1 MRHSSSF
8 SETKTNGFKLRPV
21 SGAHTFSI
29 ITLLR
34 TWVLLLLR
42 REHESRNPTNDVV
55 PSWSD
60 GQVGFIH
67 SWYKSPTHQV
77 TLRICLSPDGSSS
90 TPWQGWL
97 VRSKVKSRLGCR
109 VQPGNSSTS
118 SDGTSSLLSGS
129 LSFATSRI
137 HFYDQI
143 YTTSSK
149 LLKGKT

>member
-1 MRHSSSF
+1 MVSQIASSF
-8 SETKTNGFKLRPV
+8 WCKYNLT
-21 SGAHTFSI
+21 

-42 REHESRNPTNDVV
+42 LKHEGRNPTNDVV
-55 PSWSD
+55 SSWSD

-67 SWYKSPTHQV
+67 SWYKSPTHQA

-118 SDGTSSLLSGS
+118 SNGTSSLLLGS
-129 LSFATSRI
+129 LALPLQEYIFVIKFINLVMLGDAQGN
-137 HFYDQI
+137 F
-143 YTTSSK
+143 
-149 LLKGKT
+149 LKVT